1 MKVTNRLTHI
11 ATKVDFEAAMTEDQL
26 KAVFEAKGVAGFPAM
41 LDIKE
46 RTEEHVQILALDD
59 LLEFAKAFGV
69 AAVTYDVTYFPHADQ
84 GEVERQLKQLGH
96 DLEISSDVIRDVCA
110 AEIQEYLDL
119 DAKRAVDVPV
129 HSIVECYVN
138 GTAFAWY
145 GLNDYPR
152 LKRVVLQKLA
162 RGGQKAKRDFIMR
175 ASRAQVDLMEDTDY
189 SGDVAVD

>member
-26 KAVFEAKGVAGFPAM
+26 KAVFEAKSVAGFPAM

-59 LLEFAKAFGV
+59 LLEFAKASGV

>member
-46 RTEEHVQILALDD
+46 RTEEHVRILALDD
-59 LLEFAKAFGV
+59 LLEFAKASGV
-69 AAVTYDVTYFPHADQ
+69 AAATYDVTYFPHADQ

-96 DLEISSDVIRDVCA
+96 DLEISADVIRDVCA
-110 AEIQEYLDL
+110 DEIQEYLDL

-162 RGGQKAKRDFIMR
+162 RGGQKAKRDFVMC

-189 SGDVAVD
+189 SGDVALD

>member
-1 MKVTNRLTHI
+1 M
-11 ATKVDFEAAMTEDQL
+11 
-26 KAVFEAKGVAGFPAM
+26 
-41 LDIKE
+41 
-46 RTEEHVQILALDD
+46 
-59 LLEFAKAFGV
+59 
-69 AAVTYDVTYFPHADQ
+69 
-84 GEVERQLKQLGH
+84 ERQLKQLGH
-96 DLEISSDVIRDVCA
+96 DLEISADVIRDVCA
-110 AEIQEYLDL
+110 DEIQEYLDL

-162 RGGQKAKRDFIMR
+162 RGGQRAKRDFIMR

>member
-11 ATKVDFEAAMTEDQL
+11 ATKVNFEAAMTEDQL
-26 KAVFEAKGVAGFPAM
+26 KAVLEAKGLAGFPAM

-46 RTEEHVQILALDD
+46 RTEEHVQIMALDD
-59 LLEFAKAFGV
+59 LLEFAKASGV

-96 DLEISSDVIRDVCA
+96 DLEISADVIRDVCA
-110 AEIQEYLDL
+110 DEIQEYLDL

>member
-59 LLEFAKAFGV
+59 LLEFAKASGV
-69 AAVTYDVTYFPHADQ
+69 AAATYDVTYFPHADQ

-96 DLEISSDVIRDVCA
+96 DLEISADVIRDVCA
-110 AEIQEYLDL
+110 DEIQEYLDL

-162 RGGQKAKRDFIMR
+162 RGGQKAKRDFVMR
-175 ASRAQVDLMEDTDY
+175 ASRAQVDLMEDIDY
-189 SGDVAVD
+189 SGDVALD

>member
-11 ATKVDFEAAMTEDQL
+11 ATKVDFEAAMTENQL

-59 LLEFAKAFGV
+59 LLEFAKASGV
-69 AAVTYDVTYFPHADQ
+69 AAATYDVTYFPHADQ

-96 DLEISSDVIRDVCA
+96 DLEISADVIRDVCA
-110 AEIQEYLDL
+110 DEIQEYLDL

-162 RGGQKAKRDFIMR
+162 RGGQKAKRDFVMR

-189 SGDVAVD
+189 SGDVALD

>member
-11 ATKVDFEAAMTEDQL
+11 ATKVNFETAMTEDQL
-26 KAVFEAKGVAGFPAM
+26 KAVFEAKGLAGFPAM

-59 LLEFAKAFGV
+59 LLEFAKASGV

-84 GEVERQLKQLGH
+84 SEVERQLKQLGH
-96 DLEISSDVIRDVCA
+96 DLEISADVIRDVCA
-110 AEIQEYLDL
+110 EEIQEYLDL
-119 DAKRAVDVPV
+119 DAKRAVEVPV

-175 ASRAQVDLMEDTDY
+175 ASRAQVDLMEDTDF

>member
-59 LLEFAKAFGV
+59 LLEFAKASGV
-69 AAVTYDVTYFPHADQ
+69 AAATYDVTYFPHADQ

-96 DLEISSDVIRDVCA
+96 DLEISADVIRDVCA
-110 AEIQEYLDL
+110 DEIREYLDL

-162 RGGQKAKRDFIMR
+162 RGGQKAKRDFVMR

-189 SGDVAVD
+189 SGDVALD

>member
-26 KAVFEAKGVAGFPAM
+26 KAVFETKGVAGFPAM

-59 LLEFAKAFGV
+59 LLEFAKASGV
-69 AAVTYDVTYFPHADQ
+69 AAATYDVTYFPHADQ

-96 DLEISSDVIRDVCA
+96 DLEISADVIRDVCA
-110 AEIQEYLDL
+110 DEIQEYLDL

-162 RGGQKAKRDFIMR
+162 RGGQKAKRDFVMR

-189 SGDVAVD
+189 SGDVALD

>member
-59 LLEFAKAFGV
+59 LLEFAKASGV
-69 AAVTYDVTYFPHADQ
+69 AAATYDVTYFPHADQ

-96 DLEISSDVIRDVCA
+96 DLEISADVIRDVCA
-110 AEIQEYLDL
+110 DEIQEYLDL

-162 RGGQKAKRDFIMR
+162 RGGQKAKRDFVMR
-175 ASRAQVDLMEDTDY
+175 ASRAQVDLMEDADY

>member
-26 KAVFEAKGVAGFPAM
+26 KAVFEAKGLAGFPAM

-59 LLEFAKAFGV
+59 LLEFAKASGC
-69 AAVTYDVTYFPHADQ
+69 AAVTYDVTYFPYADQ

-96 DLEISSDVIRDVCA
+96 DLEISADVIRDLCA

-129 HSIVECYVN
+129 HSIVECYVD

-189 SGDVAVD
+189 SGDVALD

>member
-11 ATKVDFEAAMTEDQL
+11 ATKVNFETAMTEDQL
-26 KAVFEAKGVAGFPAM
+26 KAVFESKELAGFPAM

-46 RTEEHVQILALDD
+46 RTEEHVQMLSLDD
-59 LLEFAKAFGV
+59 LLSFAKASGV
-69 AAVTYDVTYFPHADQ
+69 AAVTFDVTYFPHADDA
-84 GEVERQLKQLGH
+84 EVARQLRGLAS
-96 DLEISSDVIRDVCA
+96 DLDISADVIRDVCA

-119 DAKRAVDVPV
+119 DAKRDVAVPV

-152 LKRVVLQKLA
+152 LKGVVLQKLA
-162 RGGQKAKRDFIMR
+162 RGGQKAKHDFIMR
-175 ASRAQVDLMEDTDY
+175 ASRAQVDLMDEDDIPTD
-189 SGDVAVD
+189 VVLR

>member
-59 LLEFAKAFGV
+59 LLEFAKASGV
-69 AAVTYDVTYFPHADQ
+69 AAATYDVTYFPHADQ

-96 DLEISSDVIRDVCA
+96 DLEISADVIRDVCA
-110 AEIQEYLDL
+110 DEIQEYLDL

-152 LKRVVLQKLA
+152 LKRVVLQMLA
-162 RGGQKAKRDFIMR
+162 RGGQRAKRDFIMR

>member
-11 ATKVDFEAAMTEDQL
+11 ATKVNFEAAMTEDQL

-59 LLEFAKAFGV
+59 LLEFAKASGV
-69 AAVTYDVTYFPHADQ
+69 AAATYDVTYFPHADQ

-96 DLEISSDVIRDVCA
+96 DLEISADVIRDVCA
-110 AEIQEYLDL
+110 DEIQEYLDL

-162 RGGQKAKRDFIMR
+162 RGGQKAKRDFVMR

>member
-11 ATKVDFEAAMTEDQL
+11 ATKVNFETAKTEDQL
-26 KAVFEAKGVAGFPAM
+26 KAAFEAKGVAGFPAM

-46 RTEEHVQILALDD
+46 RTEEHVQFISLDD
-59 LLEFAKAFGV
+59 LLAFAKASGV

-96 DLEISSDVIRDVCA
+96 DLEISVEVIKDVCA
-110 AEIQEYLDL
+110 TEIQEYLDL
-119 DAKRAVDVPV
+119 DAKRDVAVPV

-152 LKRVVLQKLA
+152 LKGVVLQKLA
-162 RGGQKAKRDFIMR
+162 RGGQKAKHDFIMS
-175 ASRAQVDLMEDTDY
+175 ASHAQVDLMDEDDIPTD
-189 SGDVAVD
+189 VVLR

>member
-59 LLEFAKAFGV
+59 LLEFAKASGV
-69 AAVTYDVTYFPHADQ
+69 AAATYDVTYFPHADQ

-96 DLEISSDVIRDVCA
+96 DLEISADVIRDVCA
-110 AEIQEYLDL
+110 DEIQEYLDL

-152 LKRVVLQKLA
+152 LKRVVLQNLA
-162 RGGQKAKRDFIMR
+162 RGGQKAKRDFVMR

>member
-59 LLEFAKAFGV
+59 LLEFAKASGV

>member
-11 ATKVDFEAAMTEDQL
+11 ATKVDFEAAMTDDQL

-59 LLEFAKAFGV
+59 LLEFAKASGV
-69 AAVTYDVTYFPHADQ
+69 AAATYDVTYFPHADQ

-96 DLEISSDVIRDVCA
+96 DLEISADVIRDVCA
-110 AEIQEYLDL
+110 DEIQEYLDL

-162 RGGQKAKRDFIMR
+162 RGGQKAKRDFVMR

-189 SGDVAVD
+189 SGDVALD

>member
-26 KAVFEAKGVAGFPAM
+26 KAVFETKGVAGFPAM

-59 LLEFAKAFGV
+59 LLEFAKASGV
-69 AAVTYDVTYFPHADQ
+69 AGATYDVTYFPHADQ

-96 DLEISSDVIRDVCA
+96 DLEISADVIRDVCA
-110 AEIQEYLDL
+110 DEIQEYLDL

-162 RGGQKAKRDFIMR
+162 RGGQKAKRDFVMR

-189 SGDVAVD
+189 SGDVALD

>member
-11 ATKVDFEAAMTEDQL
+11 ATKVNFEAAMTEDQL
-26 KAVFEAKGVAGFPAM
+26 KAVFEAKGLAGFPAM

-46 RTEEHVQILALDD
+46 RTEEHVQIMALDD
-59 LLEFAKAFGV
+59 LLEFAKASGV

-96 DLEISSDVIRDVCA
+96 DLEISADVIRDVCA
-110 AEIQEYLDL
+110 NEIQEYLDL

-138 GTAFAWY
+138 GTSFAWY

-162 RGGQKAKRDFIMR
+162 RGGQKAKHDFIMR